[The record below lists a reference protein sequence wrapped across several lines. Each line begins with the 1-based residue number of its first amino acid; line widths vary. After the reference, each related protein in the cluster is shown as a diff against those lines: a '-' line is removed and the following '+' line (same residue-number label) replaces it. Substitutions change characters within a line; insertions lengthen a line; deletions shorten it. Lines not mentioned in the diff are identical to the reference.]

1 MLGAF
6 EFPPLGHLFEWPD
19 IAFEDTPFAINK
31 VVLCIF
37 ASSVLVVSFFTIAA
51 SRSRQGSHVPKGIQ
65 NLAEA
70 GLEVVEKNISLEVMG
85 PHGRHFTPFL
95 AALFYW
101 ILFMNVFGLLPVI
114 QLPAASRMA
123 LPGFLAL
130 MVYALMWFY
139 GFKAQGPRYITN
151 SIFPPGVP
159 KFLYLLVTPI
169 EFVSKFLVRP
179 FSHAVR
185 LFANLM
191 AGHILLTT
199 FALLTA
205 ALWIGKWNAIFLPL
219 PFAMGV
225 AMTAFEVLVAALQA
239 YIFTI
244 LAAVYLN
251 ESLHPDH

>member
-1 MLGAF
+1 
-6 EFPPLGHLFEWPD
+6 
-19 IAFEDTPFAINK
+19 
-31 VVLCIF
+31 
-37 ASSVLVVSFFTIAA
+37 
-51 SRSRQGSHVPKGIQ
+51 VPSGVQ
-65 NLAEA
+65 NVAEA
-70 GLEVVEKNISLEVMG
+70 GLELVEKNIALEVMG
-85 PHGRHFTPFL
+85 HEGRRFTPFL

-101 ILFMNVFGLLPVI
+101 ILFMNLFGLVPLV

-123 LPGFLAL
+123 IPMFLAL
-130 MVYALMWFY
+130 LVYVLMWGF
-139 GFKAQGPRYITN
+139 GFKAQGPRYLTN

-159 KFLYLLVTPI
+159 KFLYVLVTPI
-169 EFVSKFLVRP
+169 ELVSKFVVRP

-205 ALWIGKWNAIFLPL
+205 ALWIAKWNVIFLPL

-225 AMTAFEVLVAALQA
+225 AMTGFEVLVAALQA